1 MYKKNL
7 ENWLNSNVIN
17 EADKKAVISV
27 KDNEELEDM
36 FYKNLEF
43 GTAGLRGI
51 IGPGSNRMNIYTVGL
66 ATQAFSN
73 VINSKDYTYAEK
85 GMAIVYDV
93 RHMSKE
99 FAEIAA
105 RCFAANGI
113 KVYLKKENGTTPFLS
128 FLIRELKLAGGVMIT
143 ASHNPKNYNGYKAYW
158 EEGSQILEDLAGE
171 IKEQVE
177 KISFEEIKLID
188 LEEGFN
194 KNIIQYL
201 DGEIYKKY
209 INDILNKKIENENI
223 DKNIKIV
230 YSPLNGTGSIPVR
243 EVLEKRGF
251 NNLFYVEE
259 ELDPDPDF
267 KTTNYPNPENQKV
280 FKLSEKL
287 GREEA
292 ADILIA
298 TDPDCD
304 RAAIE
309 VRDKNGDYIF
319 LNGNKIGALLVNYIL
334 ERLNAKKKLKG
345 NEVVV
350 KSIVTGDL
358 TKYICEK
365 YGIELVE
372 VLTGFKNIAEVAN
385 KLDKTNDKIYLFGFE
400 ESIGYCYTGSVR
412 DKDAVNSSMMIAEM
426 AAYYKNNG
434 LTLLDVLEKLYE
446 EHGYFFEKL
455 NQVVLE
461 GINGREKIKE
471 IMSKFRNKKIEK
483 IGNMNLVKMIDYLN
497 SDTGLA
503 KSDVLK
509 FLFDDGSWFAVR
521 PSGTEP
527 KIKFY
532 IYSRD
537 MDENKSKEKLLQIEK
552 CINERLN

>member
-1 MYKKNL
+1 M
-7 ENWLNSNVIN
+7 ENWLNSNVID
-17 EADKKAVISV
+17 EADKKAVLSV

-85 GMAIVYDV
+85 AIAIVYDV

-99 FAEIAA
+99 FAEMAA

-209 INDILNKKIENENI
+209 INDILNKKIEDENI

-251 NNLFYVEE
+251 NNLFYVKE

-292 ADILIA
+292 SDILIA

-319 LNGNKIGALLVNYIL
+319 FNGNKIGALLVNYIL

-385 KLDKTNDKIYLFGFE
+385 KLDKTNDKKYLFGFE

-426 AAYYKNNG
+426 AAYYKKNG

-471 IMSKFRNKKIEK
+471 IMSKFRNEKIEK
-483 IGNMNLVKMIDYLN
+483 IGDMNLVKMIDYLN

-537 MDENKSKEKLLQIEK
+537 MDKDKSKKKLLQIEK
-552 CINERLN
+552 YIDERLN

>member
-1 MYKKNL
+1 M
-7 ENWLNSNVIN
+7 ENWLNSNVID
-17 EADKKAVISV
+17 EADKKAVLSV

-85 GMAIVYDV
+85 AIAIVYDV

-99 FAEIAA
+99 FAEMAA

-209 INDILNKKIENENI
+209 INDILNKKIEDENI

-251 NNLFYVEE
+251 NNLFYVKE

-292 ADILIA
+292 SDILIA

-319 LNGNKIGALLVNYIL
+319 FNGNKIGALLVNYIL

-385 KLDKTNDKIYLFGFE
+385 KLDKTNDKKYLFGFE

-426 AAYYKNNG
+426 AAYYKKNG

-471 IMSKFRNKKIEK
+471 IMSKFRNEKIEK
-483 IGNMNLVKMIDYLN
+483 IGDMNLVKMIDYLN

-509 FLFDDGSWFAVR
+509 FLM
-521 PSGTEP
+521 
-527 KIKFY
+527 
-532 IYSRD
+532 
-537 MDENKSKEKLLQIEK
+537 MDHGLQLDHQV
-552 CINERLN
+552 LNLR

>member
-7 ENWLNSNVIN
+7 ENWLNSNVID
-17 EADKKAVISV
+17 EADKKAVLSV

-85 GMAIVYDV
+85 AIAIVYDV

-99 FAEIAA
+99 FAEMAA

-209 INDILNKKIENENI
+209 INDILNKKIEDENI

-251 NNLFYVEE
+251 NNLFYVKE

-292 ADILIA
+292 SDILIA

-319 LNGNKIGALLVNYIL
+319 FNGNKIGALLVNYIL

-385 KLDKTNDKIYLFGFE
+385 KLDKTNDKKYLFGFE

-426 AAYYKNNG
+426 AAYYKKNG

-471 IMSKFRNKKIEK
+471 IMSKFRNEKIEK
-483 IGNMNLVKMIDYLN
+483 IGDMNLVKMIDYLN

-509 FLFDDGSWFAVR
+509 IFDDGSWFAVR

-537 MDENKSKEKLLQIEK
+537 MDKDKSKKKLLQIEK
-552 CINERLN
+552 YIDERLN

>member
-209 INDILNKKIENENI
+209 INDILNKKIEDENI

-426 AAYYKNNG
+426 AAYYKKNG

>member
-7 ENWLNSNVIN
+7 ENWLNSNVID
-17 EADKKAVISV
+17 EADKKAVLSV

-85 GMAIVYDV
+85 AIAIVYDV

-99 FAEIAA
+99 FAEMAA

-209 INDILNKKIENENI
+209 INDILNKKIEDENI

-251 NNLFYVEE
+251 NNLFYVKE

-267 KTTNYPNPENQKV
+267 KTTNYPNPENQKS
-280 FKLSEKL
+280 F
-287 GREEA
+287 
-292 ADILIA
+292 
-298 TDPDCD
+298 
-304 RAAIE
+304 
-309 VRDKNGDYIF
+309 
-319 LNGNKIGALLVNYIL
+319 
-334 ERLNAKKKLKG
+334 
-345 NEVVV
+345 
-350 KSIVTGDL
+350 
-358 TKYICEK
+358 
-365 YGIELVE
+365 
-372 VLTGFKNIAEVAN
+372 
-385 KLDKTNDKIYLFGFE
+385 
-400 ESIGYCYTGSVR
+400 
-412 DKDAVNSSMMIAEM
+412 
-426 AAYYKNNG
+426 
-434 LTLLDVLEKLYE
+434 
-446 EHGYFFEKL
+446 
-455 NQVVLE
+455 
-461 GINGREKIKE
+461 
-471 IMSKFRNKKIEK
+471 
-483 IGNMNLVKMIDYLN
+483 
-497 SDTGLA
+497 
-503 KSDVLK
+503 
-509 FLFDDGSWFAVR
+509 
-521 PSGTEP
+521 
-527 KIKFY
+527 
-532 IYSRD
+532 
-537 MDENKSKEKLLQIEK
+537 
-552 CINERLN
+552 